1 MKKNMQKRGQVSVF
15 VIVGVVLVILVALFF
30 FARNEYGFFI
40 EPSVFID
47 DKAKPIEDNLRDCVK
62 SSVEE
67 SLDEFGKQGGN
78 FNPTKFKMY
87 DGYSLPYFCDNIPG
101 VPECLNRMPAL
112 GNILNDFNEHIQ
124 EHVRECVDDG
134 LAEGG
139 FGYEVDAGELT
150 TGVDAAGD
158 RIAVSANYDV
168 KIRKGETE
176 TSVRPV
182 NLRFDV
188 PIENIYAAAVDV
200 VNAEAR
206 VGSFEQ
212 LLYMLNER
220 GQVIINIDKP
230 YPDKVYKINMKDN
243 NFEFWFAVEGE
254 RGV

>member
-1 MKKNMQKRGQVSVF
+1 MHKRGQVSVF
-15 VIVGVVLVILVALFF
+15 AIVGVVLVILVALFF
-30 FARNEYGFFI
+30 FARNEYGLFV
-40 EPSVFID
+40 EPAVFID
-47 DKAKPIEDNLRDCVK
+47 DKAKPIEDNLKECLGN
-62 SSVEE
+62 SVEE
-67 SLDEFGKQGGN
+67 SLDEFGRQGGN
-78 FNPTKFKMY
+78 FNPTKFRFY
-87 DGYSLPYFCDNIPG
+87 DGYNVPYFCDDIPG

-112 GNILNDFNEHIQ
+112 GIILNDFNEHVQ

-139 FGYEVDAGELT
+139 FGYDVDAGELT
-150 TGVDAAGD
+150 TELRSAGGG
-158 RIAVSANYDV
+158 ILLGANYDV

-176 TSVRPV
+176 TSVKPV

-188 PIENIYAAAVDV
+188 PIEDIYAAAVDV

-230 YPDKVYKINMKDN
+230 YPDKIYKINMKDN